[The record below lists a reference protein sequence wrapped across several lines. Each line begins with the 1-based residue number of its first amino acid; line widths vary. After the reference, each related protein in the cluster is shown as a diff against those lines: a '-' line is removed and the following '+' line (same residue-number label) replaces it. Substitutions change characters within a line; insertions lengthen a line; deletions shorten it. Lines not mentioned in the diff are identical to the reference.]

1 MSWKKLGKALLFPH
15 IAVMI
20 LLVPVSAAFLV
31 YAMVF
36 LETESVVAVISY
48 VLAAYTLTVWCFKIP
63 RIILFFKKIKR
74 ENILAR
80 RWQEDARLRMKV
92 TLYSSLAWNAV
103 YAVFQLW
110 LGIYHRTFWFCSLG
124 VYYALL
130 AVMRFFL
137 ARHTRRFAPGEK
149 MRAELRRYCACG
161 WIFLAM
167 NLALALMIFFMVYWN
182 RTFHHHEI
190 TTIMMATYTFTSFA
204 FAIVGMVKYRKY
216 QSPVYSASKAIGFA
230 AACVSMLT
238 LESTMLTTWGEGE
251 SESFRQIMLALTGG
265 VISVVIIA
273 MAITMIV
280 KGSRELKKWK
290 MEKRTEKN

>member
-1 MSWKKLGKALLFPH
+1 MNWKKLGKALLFPH

-20 LLVPVSAAFLV
+20 LLVPVATVFLV
-31 YAMVF
+31 YSMVS
-36 LETESVVAVISY
+36 LGTESGIAIASY

-63 RIILFFKKIKR
+63 YLIRFFKKIKR
-74 ENILAR
+74 ENLFAQ
-80 RWQEDARLRMKV
+80 RWLEDDRLRMKI
-92 TLYSSLAWNAV
+92 TLYGSLVWNAV
-103 YAVFQLW
+103 YAIFQLW
-110 LGIYHRTFWFCSLG
+110 LGIYHHTFWFCSLA

-137 ARHTRRFAPGEK
+137 ARHTRRFAPGER
-149 MRAELRRYCACG
+149 MRAELRRYRACG
-161 WIFLAM
+161 WILLVM

-190 TTIMMATYTFTSFA
+190 TTIMMAAYTFTSFT

-216 QSPVYSASKAIGFA
+216 QSPVYSASKAISFA

-251 SESFRQIMLALTGG
+251 GEAFRQIMLALTGC
-265 VISVVIIA
+265 VISFIIIA
-273 MAITMIV
+273 MAVTMIV
-280 KGSRELKKWK
+280 KGSRELKRKDTQSN
-290 MEKRTEKN
+290 RS